1 MTVFN
6 NYSLGLATGRDAW
19 CYSAFRDQLIDNAT
33 TMIGTYEAAR
43 NTFHTEASQTT
54 PQNGPANRSST
65 RSSTNNHN
73 SPAATKS
80 AGTATPNK
88 TSPPTEATNS
98 TKTPSPHRSTAL
110 LQTTL
115 LLPPRHEREALPT
128 PHNVPHPNHAN
139 TGFYILGLGAS
150 KPFSVFMMSV
160 MPDLNFYGSEGGQFF
175 RVGPI

>member
-65 RSSTNNHN
+65 RSSTNKPQLTRRDEISWN
-73 SPAATKS
+73 SNAKQDLAANRATKFH
-80 AGTATPNK
+80 G
-88 TSPPTEATNS
+88 
-98 TKTPSPHRSTAL
+98 TPSPHRSTAL
-110 LQTTL
+110 LQTTF
-115 LLPPRHEREALPT
+115 AT
-128 PHNVPHPNHAN
+128 STA
-139 TGFYILGLGAS
+139 T
-150 KPFSVFMMSV
+150 
-160 MPDLNFYGSEGGQFF
+160 
-175 RVGPI
+175 